1 MTEVVGLRHV
11 ECRKRAAECRHRA
24 DKTIST
30 AARAFFLD
38 AETHWL
44 SVAASYELQE
54 QKSGARAKVGEER
67 RPFATP

>member
-11 ECRKRAAECRHRA
+11 EYRKRAAECRHRA
-24 DKTIST
+24 DKTISP

-38 AETHWL
+38 AESHWL

-54 QKSGARAKVGEER
+54 QRSGTQAKVDEER
-67 RPFATP
+67 SPFAAP